1 MNRIAFYWIFIF
13 TIATTSLHAQ
23 KELQVL
29 SFIKSISGKQIVM
42 AQHNREP
49 NSEPAKWTKQIKKTT
64 GKYPAM
70 WSGDFLFERENIR
83 DRWIMIHEAEN
94 QWKQGAIVQIM
105 LHTCPPIHGEPCGW
119 EGDNSILSN
128 LTDAEWNELV
138 TGGTTLNKNWK
149 IRLDSIAMYL
159 QYLQE
164 KKVEVLFR
172 PLHEMNQGKFWWG
185 GRMGSEGTAKLY
197 RITHDYLTK
206 EKGLHNL
213 VWIWDVQDL
222 DFNWKEYNPG
232 DEYWDI
238 LALDVYDDASGYT
251 DKKYQEILKLA
262 GTKPIAIGECQKLP
276 SLETLVNQPRW
287 TFVMP
292 WAELVYEHNPN
303 ALINELYNNKRCITL
318 DQMKGWKNK

>member
-1 MNRIAFYWIFIF
+1 MNKIAFYWIFIF
-13 TIATTSLHAQ
+13 TIASTSLQAQ

-29 SFIKSISGKQIVM
+29 SFLKSISGKQIVM

-105 LHTCPPIHGEPCGW
+105 LHTCPPIYGEPCGW

-149 IRLDSIAMYL
+149 IRLDSIALYL

-222 DFNWKEYNPG
+222 DFKWKEYNPG
-232 DEYWDI
+232 DAYWDI

-251 DKKYQEILKLA
+251 DKKYEEILKLA
-262 GTKPIAIGECQKLP
+262 GNKPIAIGECQKLP

-318 DQMKGWKNK
+318 DQMKGWKNN